1 MTTLDLELKIN
12 PTYEKLIP
20 PPTDEDYQGLY
31 DSIKEEGLK
40 IPIAVN
46 QDKIILDGH
55 TRYKICKELGKEI
68 KIIEYNFDTPEDE
81 LNFVIDANLERRH
94 LTTWA
99 RCLFAY
105 SLKPIYATEAEKQ
118 RRKKISD
125 SRRADGDGIPSPSQ
139 KDDSKTRD
147 KICKKAKVNKET
159 YSLAE
164 FIIKK
169 SEFKHE
175 DENEN
180 YDKPDD
186 ELDQKI
192 QEIFNEFNIEKGRI
206 KKGETVKLFP
216 DQLKP
221 LRTLY
226 RSYQKKLANEIIHEL
241 KNQKMGI
248 ERAQSLVKGWDSE
261 IKLKITEQIPKTDIE
276 LMAEFDKNPRPYD
289 VWNFKLDSRFGK
301 PYPGQIPADI
311 IFQTLY
317 FYTEQGNKVVDPM
330 AGGGVTGDV
339 CNVMNRKCIMYDI
352 NPTSEEIIKHN
363 IDKGLPEQAKDA
375 ELVFWDP
382 PYYKKMAEDYDSP
395 GSIAALSKKEYL
407 KIFSKAAQD
416 FHKKGIKKVALL
428 MSDYDDE
435 YNNNS
440 KDNIFLWDYI
450 NEFCNNGMW
459 RVHRR
464 IQCPLSTEQIRPSTI
479 ENYRKN
485 KKLARLGRDLII
497 FFRQ

>member
-40 IPIAVN
+40 IPIVVN
-46 QDKIILDGH
+46 QNNVILDGH
-55 TRYKICKELGKEI
+55 HRYKICKELNKEI
-68 KIIEYNFDTPEDE
+68 KTVEYHFDSSEEE
-81 LNFVIDANLERRH
+81 LNFVIDANIARRH
-94 LTTWA
+94 LTTFA
-99 RCLFAY
+99 RCEFAY
-105 SLKPIYATEAEKQ
+105 SLKPIYEAQAKESLKEGG
-118 RRKKISD
+118 RKGGK
-125 SRRADGDGIPSPSQ
+125 
-139 KDDSKTRD
+139 SKGEMEFHLRLPQTRD
-147 KICKKAKVNKET
+147 KISNKAKINPQT
-159 YSLAE
+159 YQLAE
-164 FIIKK
+164 FILKK
-169 SEFKHE
+169 RYNKQ
-175 DENEN
+175 DT
-180 YDKPDD
+180 
-186 ELDQKI
+186 ELDHTI
-192 QEIFNEFNIEKGRI
+192 QQIFNQFNIDEGRI
-206 KKGETVKLFP
+206 KEGETVKLFP
-216 DQLKP
+216 DQLKT
-221 LRTLY
+221 LRTFY
-226 RSYQKKLANEIIHEL
+226 KSYQKKLDEL
-241 KNQKMGI
+241 VHKLRNQDIGI
-248 ERAQSLVKGWDSE
+248 ETANSHVKGWDSE
-261 IKLKITEQIPKTDIE
+261 IKLKITEQVPKTDIE
-276 LMAEFDKNPRPYD
+276 LMAEFDKTPRPYD

-317 FYTEQGNKVVDPM
+317 FFTEQGNKVVDPM

-339 CNVMNRKCIMYDI
+339 CNVMNRECIMYDI
-352 NPTSEEIIKHN
+352 NPTSDKIIKHN
-363 IDKGLPEQAKDA
+363 IDKGLPEQSKDA

-382 PYYKKMAEDYDSP
+382 PYYKKMADDYDSP

-416 FHKKGIKKVALL
+416 FHNKGVKKVALL

-450 NEFCNNGMW
+450 NEFCNNGLW

-485 KKLARLGRDLII
+485 KKLARLGRDLVI